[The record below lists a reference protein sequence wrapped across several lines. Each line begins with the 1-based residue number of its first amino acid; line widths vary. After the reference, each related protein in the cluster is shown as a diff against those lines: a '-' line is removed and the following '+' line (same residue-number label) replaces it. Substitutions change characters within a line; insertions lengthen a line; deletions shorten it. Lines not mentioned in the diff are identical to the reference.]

1 MKKIIFEKELDNT
14 SIKVWNALG
23 YKVEQSKKEV
33 LNNFISDFDIINEAD
48 SILVTCFDSFKN
60 LCLALEKTLCEAMEN
75 GDELNMDASDVV
87 LWGIYGIDWPD
98 ISNYPSW
105 EEFVEENVG
114 FYPKM
119 VVTVNQILAD
129 YAARFDL
136 KVTDYYFDYEK
147 AFAEYPWRKLETF
160 IVSQASLALEKYLT
174 RVIDFNGFDFYI
186 DGEDIRLY
194 PIDYAAIAVDEY
206 VKERLEDFQK

>member
-33 LNNFISDFDIINEAD
+33 SNNFISDFDIINEAD
-48 SILVTCFDSFKN
+48 SILVACFDSFKN
-60 LCLALEKTLCEAMEN
+60 LCLALAKTLSDAMEN

-98 ISNYPSW
+98 ISNYSSW

-129 YAARFDL
+129 YAARSDL

>member
-33 LNNFISDFDIINEAD
+33 SNNFISDFDIINEAD
-48 SILVTCFDSFKN
+48 SILVACFDSFKN
-60 LCLALEKTLCEAMEN
+60 LCLDLEETLSEAMKN
-75 GDELNMDASDVV
+75 GEELNMDASDVV
-87 LWGIYGIDWPD
+87 LCGIDWPD
-98 ISNYPSW
+98 ISSYSSW
-105 EEFVEENVG
+105 EEFVEENIG
-114 FYPKM
+114 FYTKM

-136 KVTDYYFDYEK
+136 KVTEYYFDYEK
-147 AFAEYPWRKLETF
+147 AFAEYPWQKLETF
-160 IVSQASLALEKYLT
+160 IVSQASFALEKYLT